1 MSIYPSIGLT
11 WLWPGDPTQGGGV
24 PAPYGQFLIRLDEPM
39 LYWKFGQANTAWA
52 PIGFGD
58 FSATFAGGA
67 YFGNGADGDHVV
79 VGDEVIT
86 ADMMYRNLTVPA
98 GTTLKTNG
106 YRVFVS
112 ELATVDGTVH
122 NNGEHAL
129 GPADQAGAAGNS
141 GSVSGGSAGGG
152 GQGFAGGA
160 GGGGNV
166 NQAPFFY
173 LPVTQAPAVPNYNVG
188 NPVGQNGGVPVG
200 YGMGGGGGA
209 GSGGGGSG
217 GPAISTTGAPGGD
230 PRTFP
235 QMFTLR
241 ISTVSQ
247 PLFAGGTGGGGG
259 GRGTSVPGTYGAGG
273 GAGGG
278 NMVFAAR
285 NLTGSGEITCKG
297 GNGNNGANCN
307 NGIVYGGIGA
317 GGGGGGGFL
326 SVVTGN
332 REGNV
337 TLSSAGGIGGVGTG
351 PDASWNYTGG
361 NGANGNAGYVLDYN
375 LSD

>member
-1 MSIYPSIGLT
+1 MPIYPSLGLT
-11 WLWPGDPTQGGGV
+11 WFWAGDPRAGSGV
-24 PAPYGQFLIRLDEPM
+24 PAPYGQLLIRLDESM
-39 LYWKFGQANTAWA
+39 LYWKSGPGNADWT
-52 PIGFGD
+52 PIGVGS
-58 FSATFAGGA
+58 FSNTFANGA
-67 YFGNGADGDHVV
+67 YFGNGADGDYTV
-79 VGDEVIT
+79 VGNEVLT
-86 ADMMYRNLTVPA
+86 DDKMYRNLTVPA

-112 ELATVDGTVH
+112 ELATVNGRVH
-122 NNGEHAL
+122 NDGENAV
-129 GPADQAGAAGNS
+129 GPANQAGAAGNS
-141 GSVSGGSAGGG
+141 GSVSGGAAGGG

-166 NQAPFFY
+166 NQAPFFF
-173 LPVTQAPAVPNYNVG
+173 LPVTQAPAVPSYNVG
-188 NPVGQNGGVPVG
+188 SPVGANGGVPVG

-209 GSGGGGSG
+209 GSGGGASG

-235 QMFTLR
+235 QAFTLR
-241 ISTVSQ
+241 INTTSQ
-247 PLFAGGTGGGGG
+247 PYFAAGTGGGGG

-285 NLTGSGEITCKG
+285 TLTGNGEISCRG

-307 NGIVYGGIGA
+307 NGVLYGGVGG

-326 SVVTGN
+326 SVITGK
-332 REGNV
+332 RQGNV
-337 TLSSAGGIGGVGTG
+337 GLSSSGGIGGTGTG
-351 PDASWNYTGG
+351 PDGTWNYTGG

-375 LSD
+375 IG